1 MHGDV
6 SSEQGGVRRGRVL
19 TGVPP
24 KLDYESSK
32 MRVPLAVFSSGWLR
46 RVTTRVVR
54 VVIDMAGCRFGMIR
68 QAWDV
73 SFPAEPKELAG
84 LRRVIRLHLELWGL
98 ADTVQDAQLCA
109 TELVTNVMEHV
120 GVGTPARLAVSMSGS
135 RLRLEVS
142 DPETRA
148 LPTTGPVTEEHERG
162 RGLMLVDGFA
172 ERWGVVLRGDSKV
185 TWCELAT
192 GLRSSID
199 HVEGPQVA
207 KAEALLGLMG
217 LGSRT
222 EGASRGALSVTHA
235 EEAAID
241 VIADL
246 LHWFRAH
253 GCDPDSALDR
263 AQMSFEKERREM
275 L

>member
-1 MHGDV
+1 M
-6 SSEQGGVRRGRVL
+6 
-19 TGVPP
+19 
-24 KLDYESSK
+24 
-32 MRVPLAVFSSGWLR
+32 
-46 RVTTRVVR
+46 TRVV
-54 VVIDMAGCRFGMIR
+54 IGMDGCRFGVVR
-68 QAWDV
+68 RAWDL
-73 SFPAEPKELAG
+73 SFLAEPEELAG
-84 LRRVIRLHLELWGL
+84 LRRVIRLRLGLWGL
-98 ADTVQDAQLCA
+98 TDTVQDAQLCA

-148 LPTTGPVTEEHERG
+148 LPTLGALTEGHERG
-162 RGLMLVDGFA
+162 RGLMLVEGVA
-172 ERWGVVLRGDSKV
+172 ERWGVLLRGDSKV

-207 KAEALLGLMG
+207 KAEALLGLLG
-217 LGSRT
+217 LASPT
-222 EGASRGALSVTHA
+222 EGASRGPLSVDHA
-235 EEAAID
+235 EEVAID

-246 LHWFRAH
+246 LHWLRAH

-263 AQMSFEKERREM
+263 AQMHFEAELTEAA
-275 L
+275 